1 MATAHRFS
9 HRAGH
14 SPTRRHRSMQIP
26 RPDVVHTLIARTD
39 ERSQPVLAA
48 TIAVAATTGLRRKE
62 LAGLRRSDVD
72 LEHHHLHVRRAIR
85 QDLDGSWTTGAPKTH
100 QAQRVALDTFTMA
113 VFELVRTK
121 AVAWASDARAAVA
134 DENG

>member
-72 LEHHHLHVRRAIR
+72 RCWQVTAGFAE
-85 QDLDGSWTTGAPKTH
+85 P
-100 QAQRVALDTFTMA
+100 
-113 VFELVRTK
+113 
-121 AVAWASDARAAVA
+121 
-134 DENG
+134 